1 MVKLER
7 IQLHFYDCTCK
18 FKYRCAQKNFLK
30 TRKNPEA
37 TQLRDTG
44 VSHCMSMEE
53 ERRRGTMCDVFITL
67 LTALCFG
74 YRGTALEVNVPKR
87 DIGRE
92 IQMDMGL
99 NSAAY
104 LFTQSCQADGLA
116 RAQLEKDRRANQVF
130 DNAWR
135 KANSCMAHSVIPR
148 GLTKDHIH
156 AVYTYTASYI
166 EDGQFYKVFN
176 EAVREYG
183 ANDTVYARDFKFK
196 SFHYLL
202 TVALEQLR
210 KDRPHPRGLTY
221 RGVRLSTNAPQAS
234 HVRFGFFVSSS
245 LSQRIALNFTNLS
258 SNHNTWFQIDSK
270 FGVPIMDYSCFP
282 EEMEVLIP
290 TYEVFRVNSVTP
302 WNSGTNITLTGEG
315 KLGVAVEVKRG
326 KNGSLVVVR
335 CQGTANSL
343 SVCLWILLLL
353 VLM

>member
-1 MVKLER
+1 
-7 IQLHFYDCTCK
+7 
-18 FKYRCAQKNFLK
+18 
-30 TRKNPEA
+30 
-37 TQLRDTG
+37 
-44 VSHCMSMEE
+44 
-53 ERRRGTMCDVFITL
+53 
-67 LTALCFG
+67 
-74 YRGTALEVNVPKR
+74 
-87 DIGRE
+87 
-92 IQMDMGL
+92 
-99 NSAAY
+99 
-104 LFTQSCQADGLA
+104 
-116 RAQLEKDRRANQVF
+116 
-130 DNAWR
+130 
-135 KANSCMAHSVIPR
+135 MAHSVIPR

-221 RGVRLSTNAPQAS
+221 RGVRLSTNALQAS

-245 LSQRIALNFTNLS
+245 LSQRIAINFTNLS

-290 TYEVFRVNSVTP
+290 PYEVFRVNSVTP

-315 KLGVAVEVKRG
+315 KLGVAVQVKRG
-326 KNGSLVVVR
+326 KNGSLVVLR
-335 CQGTANSL
+335 C
-343 SVCLWILLLL
+343 
-353 VLM
+353 